1 MALKPVTVS
10 QLNEYI
16 SRILSTDPLLG
27 NISVKGEITN
37 LKYHSSGHVYFSMI
51 DDSSKINCFL
61 PASYARNLNFQLGDG
76 MEITVHGYINV
87 YKKGGAYT
95 LFIRTIEVS
104 GEEGLFDPAHKKRIP
119 EFPGKVGV
127 VTSAT
132 GAAVRDILKIISSR
146 TKLVDVTVFP
156 VLVQGSE
163 AAANMAATL
172 DMINEKFRD
181 IDVLILGRGGGSS
194 EDLWAFNEEK
204 LARAV
209 YRSDIPIISAVGHE
223 TDFSICDFVADLRA
237 ETPTAAAEIAVPD
250 DRLIK
255 AKIDNIMH
263 QLSSFLQNKLEY
275 YSLLSESC
283 RKDMK
288 NTLTVRIQ
296 TLKHKMEKA
305 ILTLE
310 ENNPAK
316 VLSKGYAII
325 KDTDGQ
331 TVSSAS
337 DMEAGAEYK
346 FIFRDGTVNVV
357 LSSVRREGE

>member
-1 MALKPVTVS
+1 MA
-10 QLNEYI
+10 
-16 SRILSTDPLLG
+16 D
-27 NISVKGEITN
+27 
-37 LKYHSSGHVYFSMI
+37 
-51 DDSSKINCFL
+51 
-61 PASYARNLNFQLGDG
+61 
-76 MEITVHGYINV
+76 
-87 YKKGGAYT
+87 
-95 LFIRTIEVS
+95 
-104 GEEGLFDPAHKKRIP
+104 
-119 EFPGKVGV
+119 
-127 VTSAT
+127 
-132 GAAVRDILKIISSR
+132 
-146 TKLVDVTVFP
+146 
-156 VLVQGSE
+156 
-163 AAANMAATL
+163 TL

-310 ENNPAK
+310 ENNPVK